1 MNILFLNSLG
11 RKKWGGGEKWM
22 LMAASGLRERGHK
35 VIVGCADKSK
45 ISQNARSLNLPTLP
59 LSFKTDFDFWGFFRL
74 LGVLKKNPVDVII
87 CGQNKDTKIASVAAR
102 VSGGQAVLA
111 RHGLQLISRKLKYKY
126 IFTKMIDGIITN
138 TRSIKEEYDSYC
150 WFRPGFVKVIYNGF
164 NPPADVDPFDFR
176 ANFCLPEDALVFFSA
191 GRLASQKGF
200 DVLIKAAAKG
210 VAEGHNWYFFIAG
223 KGKKEKELRRQVR
236 AEGLDDRFHF
246 IGFVDKVLP
255 YVLGAD
261 VFVMPSF
268 YEGMPNAV
276 MEAMG
281 VGKCCVATAVNGST
295 ELIEDGVDGI
305 LVEARNPESLY
316 VGLLRAGSDQ
326 AFREELGSAA
336 REKVRTNFSE
346 KAMLDNLEDYLVEIT
361 KASAQRI
368 KTR

>member
-59 LSFKTDFDFWGFFRL
+59 LSFKTDFDFIGFFNL
-74 LGVLKKNPVDVII
+74 LRVLWKNPVDVII

-102 VSGGQAVLA
+102 VSGGPVVLA

-200 DVLIKAAAKG
+200 DVLIKSAARG

-305 LVEARNPESLY
+305 LVEARNPDSLY
-316 VGLLRAGSDQ
+316 DGLLRAGSDN
-326 AFREELGSAA
+326 AFRDMLGSTAM
-336 REKVRTNFSE
+336 EKVRACFSE
-346 KAMLDNLEDYLVEIT
+346 KAMLDNLEDCLVESIRESLQ
-361 KASAQRI
+361 KR
-368 KTR
+368 